1 MVLERRRTTEHAKL
15 TAKLIEE
22 KIKHK
27 LELLEKSFEY
37 KHEKLLQE
45 TTEARHKVELVEVD
59 SKYEGSIVQSSLRK
73 KVNPVKTNLDNKNLE
88 ISFSSMQVENP
99 FIERQALNQT

>member
-15 TAKLIEE
+15 TAKLIGE

-37 KHEKLLQE
+37 KHEKFLQE

-88 ISFSSMQVENP
+88 ISFSSMQIENP
-99 FIERQALNQT
+99 FIERQTLNQT